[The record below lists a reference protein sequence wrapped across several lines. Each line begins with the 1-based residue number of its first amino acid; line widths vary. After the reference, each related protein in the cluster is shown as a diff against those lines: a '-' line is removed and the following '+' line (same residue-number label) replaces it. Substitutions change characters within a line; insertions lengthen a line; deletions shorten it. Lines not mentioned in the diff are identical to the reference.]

1 MQRFHFFSR
10 PLHHGIW
17 TAEINC
23 ASEEDRITR
32 PDRRQNLPRRRSL
45 VKPFFELWTNL
56 YFTSFVVTG
65 IGSKYFLDS
74 SFVYLEQS
82 RTTNPPKKCSDC
94 PETSNTRKLY

>member
-10 PLHHGIW
+10 SLHHGIW

-23 ASEEDRITR
+23 AVARIIR
-32 PDRRQNLPRRRSL
+32 PDRRQNIPRRRSL
-45 VKPFFELWTNL
+45 VVPFFELWTNL

-82 RTTNPPKKCSDC
+82 RTTNPPKKCSDS
-94 PETSNTRKLY
+94 PGTSNSRKLY